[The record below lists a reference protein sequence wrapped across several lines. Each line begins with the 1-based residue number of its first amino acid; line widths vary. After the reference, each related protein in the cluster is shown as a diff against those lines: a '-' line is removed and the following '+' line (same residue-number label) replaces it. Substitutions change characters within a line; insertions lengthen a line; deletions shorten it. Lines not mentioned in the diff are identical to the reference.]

1 MKDLTGKP
9 FIVNISLV
17 PDLTKGPEILK
28 YIEVCGKCKVTAIKF
43 ARADSTE
50 FFPACKESGIKI
62 IHKSPTA
69 HVAKR
74 MWEKGAD
81 VITLAGYEVAGPPA
95 WSGLMPVIQ
104 GSRGRTA
111 YANGDVNYALFPVG
125 NSIGLIEDV
134 PTVQALTESIV
145 EEYRRTVSLLV
156 GLEQVS

>member
-1 MKDLTGKP
+1 
-9 FIVNISLV
+9 
-17 PDLTKGPEILK
+17 
-28 YIEVCGKCKVTAIKF
+28 
-43 ARADSTE
+43 
-50 FFPACKESGIKI
+50 
-62 IHKSPTA
+62 
-69 HVAKR
+69 
-74 MWEKGAD
+74 
-81 VITLAGYEVAGPPA
+81 
-95 WSGLMPVIQ
+95 MPVIQ